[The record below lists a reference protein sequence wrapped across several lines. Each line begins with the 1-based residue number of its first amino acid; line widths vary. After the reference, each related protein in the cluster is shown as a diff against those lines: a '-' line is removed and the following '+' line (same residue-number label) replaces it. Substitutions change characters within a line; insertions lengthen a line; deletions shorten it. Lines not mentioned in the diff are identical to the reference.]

1 MVRHFVFLVAFT
13 AVVGCGT
20 EPSAGLHVSSDRV
33 PIGQPWQAPQ
43 PHPQVMVEPTQ
54 QETPKAPDAPPA
66 DVPKAPPPAPAP
78 EVPKGDATKPDDAK
92 PDASKTA
99 GAKADDKAQETPA
112 DKVRDETDEQ
122 RAHDEITYENE
133 YLRVKERLVPDQL
146 GKWLAIVNGRIVPS
160 DSHGRP
166 EPAAT
171 MESCLTF
178 ADTVDE
184 KALHR
189 FIFRVGE
196 EGDVLYADPAHSARS
211 VVGSALKSLLAISST
226 FDVRNSEVSW
236 IREGKVH
243 RFKLEKEHFPLL
255 LSDPV
260 GRQSMQTDVA
270 DSSGFGGFLA
280 LEASTAVVL
289 DGPRFEIPGRVLLK
303 TGDGFQELR
312 RTRVRVKIPDLDVD
326 VVVPAAAWPR

>member
-33 PIGQPWQAPQ
+33 PIGQPWQAPL
-43 PHPQVMVEPTQ
+43 PHPQVMVEPTP
-54 QETPKAPDAPPA
+54 QETPKTPDAPPA
-66 DVPKAPPPAPAP
+66 DVPNAPPPAPAP
-78 EVPKGDATKPDDAK
+78 GVPKADAPKPDAAKPDDK
-92 PDASKTA
+92 S
-99 GAKADDKAQETPA
+99 QETTA

-171 MESCLTF
+171 MESCLAF

-211 VVGSALKSLLAISST
+211 VVGSALKSLLAVSAT
-226 FDVRNSEVSW
+226 FDVRTGEMSW
-236 IREGKVH
+236 IREGKMH
-243 RFKLEKEHFPLL
+243 RFKLDHERFPIL

-260 GRQSMQTDVA
+260 GRQSMQTQVA

-289 DGPRFEIPGRVLLK
+289 DGPRYEIPGRVLLK